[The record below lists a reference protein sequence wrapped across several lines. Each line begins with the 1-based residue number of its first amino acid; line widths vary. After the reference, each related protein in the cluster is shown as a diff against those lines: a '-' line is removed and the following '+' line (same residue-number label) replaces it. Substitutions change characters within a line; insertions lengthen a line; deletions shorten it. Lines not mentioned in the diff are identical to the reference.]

1 MPKPPHASA
10 TTATLSDRVFSRLVQ
25 KAQERARP
33 VHPLH
38 VGDTYKLPIAAARA
52 EAQRVQ
58 DHARLH
64 NYAPVQ
70 GVPELVEAIVARESV
85 RGGRPLDPGCVQVM
99 SGATAGLS
107 VLCQTILD
115 PGDEVLLPAP
125 FWPLIRGIVAARGA
139 VPVQVPLY
147 DRLRAPDFDPEAAF
161 EAAVTERTVAL
172 YLNSPHNPTGMILS
186 EAVIDALLRVAER
199 HDLWVIVDEAYSE
212 LWFGDEAPAPIWAR
226 PELRERAI
234 AVHTFSKN
242 YGFSGGRVGYA
253 HGPSSVMG
261 ALRGV
266 QTFQTYCA
274 PRPMQLGATAALV
287 GGQAFLEECRRD
299 YAEAGR
305 RVAATLGIAAPTG
318 GTFVLFDASPY
329 LAEGEETSIPFL
341 ERCLEA
347 GVLLTPGGAC
357 GEAYDK
363 WVRLCFTSVALPQLE
378 EALGQLKAVLRRQD

>member
-25 KAQERARP
+25 KAADRGAE

-38 VGDTYKLPIAAARA
+38 VGDTYKMPIEAARA

-58 DHARLH
+58 DHDRLH
-64 NYAPVQ
+64 GYAPVQ
-70 GVPELVEAIVARESV
+70 GMPALIDAIVARESA
-85 RGGRPLDPGCVQVM
+85 RAGRAVDRQCVQVM

-115 PGDEVLLPAP
+115 AGDEVLLPAP
-125 FWPLIRGIVAARGA
+125 FWPLIRGIIAARGA

-147 DRLRAPDFDPEAAF
+147 DRLAGLDAEAAF

-172 YLNSPHNPTGMILS
+172 YLNSPHNPTGMILP

-212 LWFGDEAPAPIWAR
+212 LWFGGEAPAPIWAR
-226 PELRERAI
+226 PELSERAI

-242 YGFSGGRVGYA
+242 YGFAGGRVGYA
-253 HGPSSVMG
+253 HGPSSIMG

-274 PRPMQLGATAALV
+274 PRPMQVGAAAALRE
-287 GGQAFLEECRRD
+287 GDAFLAECRRD

-305 RVAATLGIAAPTG
+305 RVAAALGVPAPTG

-329 LAEGEETSIPFL
+329 LADDDTTCMPFL

-357 GEAYDK
+357 GEAYAR
-363 WVRLCFTSVALPQLE
+363 WVRLCFTSVPLPQLD
-378 EALGQLKAVLRRQD
+378 EALEKLKSVLSRG